1 MDFKLQSFETPLVVT
16 RIANIHYFEFTNEY
30 HTFNDSHDFC
40 ELLYVD
46 KGLINVESENY
57 SGILSNNQMIIHRP
71 NERHSLKCTDGICP
85 NVIIIGFECM
95 ADELEYFSTKPLKLQ
110 QSHKKMLSEIMKE
123 GMNVYAPP
131 YDIPNTL
138 EMKKRDIFPYASDQ
152 MLKINLE
159 TFLITLIREFN
170 HNQSSLESVTVAD
183 GKKPDIYNYINEH
196 YTEKI
201 TLDDICFLFGTNKTS
216 LCNKF
221 KNDYGVT
228 ILNYINKLK
237 INDAKSLIREQRL
250 SITEISELLGFSSI
264 HYFCRLF
271 KKHTGLS
278 PTEYTKTIKSRLNL

>member
-1 MDFKLQSFETPLVVT
+1 MDFKLQTFNTPLTVT
-16 RIANIHYFEFTNEY
+16 RIANIHYFEFIKEY
-30 HTFNDSHDFC
+30 HTFNDFHNFC

-46 KGLINVESENY
+46 KGSISVKSDNY
-57 SGILSNNQMIIHRP
+57 SGILTNNQMIIHRP
-71 NERHSLKCTDGICP
+71 NEKHSLKCTDNVCP
-85 NVIIIGFECM
+85 NVIIIGFECECG
-95 ADELEYFSTKPLKLQ
+95 ELKPFSTVPLTLQ

-138 EMKKRDIFPYASDQ
+138 EMKKRESYPYGSDQ

-159 TFLITLIREFN
+159 AFLITLVREY
-170 HNQSSLESVTVAD
+170 HQSTASSESTMLAD
-183 GKKPDIYNYINEH
+183 SKTADIYSYINEH

-216 LCNKF
+216 LCHKF
-221 KNDYGVT
+221 KNEYGITV
-228 ILNYINKLK
+228 LNYINKLK
-237 INDAKSLIREQRL
+237 INDAKIYIREQNL
-250 SITEISELLGFSSI
+250 SVTEISELLGFSSI

-278 PTEYTKTIKSRLNL
+278 PKEYSKTIKARLNL

>member
-1 MDFKLQSFETPLVVT
+1 MPLMVS
-16 RIANIHYFEFTNEY
+16 RIANVHYFEFTKEY
-30 HTFNDSHDFC
+30 HTFNDSHNFC

-46 KGLINVESENY
+46 NGSINVEAENY
-57 SGILSNNQMIIHRP
+57 SGVLSNNQLIIHLP
-71 NERHSLKCTDGICP
+71 NEKHSLKCTDDVCP
-85 NVIIIGFECM
+85 NVIIIGFECECE
-95 ADELEYFSTKPLKLQ
+95 ELRNFSTKPFKLL

-138 EMKKRDIFPYASDQ
+138 EMKKRESYPYASDQ

-159 TFLITLIREFN
+159 AFLITLVRDF
-170 HNQSSLESVTVAD
+170 HNRTSSAESNLLPDSKIT
-183 GKKPDIYNYINEH
+183 DIYNYINEH

-221 KNDYGVT
+221 KSDYGTTV
-228 ILNYINKLK
+228 LNYINKLK
-237 INDAKSLIREQRL
+237 INDAKMYIREQKL
-250 SITEISELLGFSSI
+250 SVTEISELLGYSSI

-278 PTEYTKTIKSRLNL
+278 PKEYSKTIKSHLNIQ